1 MKNKTVVA
9 MLLLSLV
16 SFTVLP
22 VYADPSLVLVG
33 SVGMAMVVH
42 ENLMVEFVD
51 FSRTPYGRADVMEV
65 FTMDETLVMC
75 VTDNAEL
82 AILLD
87 DLYGGVGPITVV
99 SDDEL
104 EVWRIGWTLYA
115 ELSVQAG
122 DVHPICAEIEGDS
135 GKPMKESVS
144 MPLNDYVIEMTAISH
159 NAVASLVYDGEICPG
174 LGVVSTFLMKLTPT

>member
-1 MKNKTVVA
+1 MKNKTVVM

-33 SVGMAMVVH
+33 SVGMAMVLH
-42 ENLMVEFVD
+42 ENLVVEFVD
-51 FSRTPYGRADVMEV
+51 FSRSPYGRADLMEV
-65 FTMDETLVMC
+65 LTVDEIPVIC

-87 DLYGGVGPITVV
+87 DLYGGMVPIIVV

-104 EVWRIGWTLYA
+104 EVWRIGRTLYA
-115 ELSVQAG
+115 ELTVQAG
-122 DVHPICAEIEGDS
+122 DMHPICAEIEGVT

-144 MPLNDYVIEMTAISH
+144 MPLNGYVIEMTAISR
-159 NAVASLVYDGEICPG
+159 NAVASLVYDGETCPG
-174 LGVVSTFLMKLTPT
+174 LGVVGTFLMKLTPT